1 VTTALPLFPLNS
13 VLFPGLVLPLNI
25 FEQRYRA
32 LMRDLLKIPEDT
44 PRRFGV
50 VAIRDGREVA
60 QTSTGLPESAPP
72 QGAEPM
78 AGFGPDPMTAFYTVG
93 CVADASTI
101 RERTGT
107 AGGTATGTGSGP
119 GSSGAAGG
127 TGSGPDDASVD
138 EDEAAHDDP
147 GYEVL
152 ATGTTRFR
160 LHSVDTSGPYL
171 MGEIE
176 ELPEEEGDGAGAL
189 SSGVLRAFRGYQKR
203 LASARERTLAAGQEL
218 PDDPSVVSYL
228 VAAATILDT
237 PTKQRLLQAPDTATR
252 LADELKILRRETA
265 VIGKLPS
272 LPAADLTRS
281 PTSPN

>member
-1 VTTALPLFPLNS
+1 MTTALPLFPLNS

-32 LMRDLLKIPEDT
+32 LMRDLLEIPEDG

-60 QTSTGLPESAPP
+60 PTGAGLPESAQPP
-72 QGAEPM
+72 GADPT
-78 AGFGPDPMTAFYTVG
+78 AGFGADPMKSFYSVG

-101 RERTGT
+101 RARSGGGLT
-107 AGGTATGTGSGP
+107 ADDGNDEDDGGGGDGGPGGTADSAPGGSDDE
-119 GSSGAAGG
+119 SG
-127 TGSGPDDASVD
+127 
-138 EDEAAHDDP
+138 

-160 LHSVDTSGPYL
+160 LLSVDASGPYL
-171 MGEIE
+171 IGEVE
-176 ELPEEEGDGAGAL
+176 ELEETEGEGAGAL
-189 SSGVLRAFRGYQKR
+189 ASGVLRAFRSYQKR

-228 VAAATILDT
+228 VAAATVLDT
-237 PTKQRLLQAPDTATR
+237 PAKQRLLQAPDTATR
-252 LADELKILRRETA
+252 LAEELKLLRREAA

-272 LPAADLTRS
+272 LPAAELTRR